1 MKVVFLG
8 SPEFARHS
16 LKKLH
21 RAPEIELALV
31 VSQPPKKK
39 GRGQQRQ
46 PTPVGRFAREKELEL
61 LETDDVNRETSLSK
75 IRRIKPDY
83 LVVVAFGQILK
94 SELLTLPRKA
104 AINLHA
110 SLLPKYRG
118 ASPINQ
124 ALIEGEEFTG
134 ITTMLMDEGLDT
146 GDILLQSRVRIKPG
160 DTAGGLHDRLAVE
173 GAELLLKTLLKYDK
187 GQVKPVP
194 QNEDESSYAPRL
206 SRDDGEIDFNRPAR
220 EVYNFIRGNNPWP
233 GAFTGFRGQ
242 KLKVWQAEVSGRE
255 SGSSRPGSILK
266 ASPQQGLLVAA
277 ADYGIKLTEVQL
289 PGKKRMSDRDFVCGY
304 QPEPGERL
312 GQS

>member
-1 MKVVFLG
+1 VKVVFMG
-8 SPEFARHS
+8 SPEFAWHS
-16 LKKLH
+16 LKKLY
-21 RAPEIELALV
+21 RAPEVELALV
-31 VSQPPKKK
+31 VSQPPRKK
-39 GRGQQRQ
+39 GRGQQQQ
-46 PTPVGRFAREKELEL
+46 PTPVGCFAREKELEL
-61 LETDDVNRETSLSK
+61 LEIDDVNSEAGLSK
-75 IRRIKPDY
+75 IERIKPDY

-94 SELLTLPRKA
+94 GEVLKLARKA

-134 ITTMLMDEGLDT
+134 VTTMLMDEGLDT
-146 GDILLQSRVRIKPG
+146 GDILLQSRVRIEPD
-160 DTAGGLHDRLAVE
+160 DTAGSLHDRLAVE
-173 GAELLLKTLLKYDK
+173 GAELLLKTLLKYNK
-187 GQVKPVP
+187 GQVDPVP
-194 QNEDESSYAPRL
+194 QNEEESSYASRL
-206 SRDDGEIDFNRPAR
+206 SRDEGEIDFNRPAR
-220 EVYNFIRGNNPWP
+220 EVNDFIRGNNPWP

-242 KLKVWQAEVSGRE
+242 KLKVWQAEMSGRE

-266 ASPQQGLLVAA
+266 ASPQQGLLVAT

-312 GQS
+312 GLS

>member
-1 MKVVFLG
+1 VKVVFLG

-94 SELLTLPRKA
+94 SELLKLPRKA

>member
-94 SELLTLPRKA
+94 SELLKLPRKA